1 MSKCGM
7 CGKETNYKSEVFE
20 WWILTDCDTN
30 EKIEYICKDCENI
43 VRSHLIKYLTER
55 NEK

>member
-7 CGKETNYKSEVFE
+7 CGKETNYKSEVFK
-20 WWILTDCDTN
+20 WLILTDCDTN

-43 VRSHLIKYLTER
+43 LKKYLIER